1 MKKSQL
7 YKILI
12 FVILLITI
20 DRTFGFLVSKL
31 ALKYKHDNRL
41 ELVINNKLDKDVL
54 IIGSSRA
61 LNGICPKTIEQIT
74 GFTCYNLGVSG
85 TNIVFHETILDLVL
99 NSKNIPKTI
108 IYTVDDPASLY
119 KFDDLV
125 IYKQEEL
132 YPYVYNDFVNHIV
145 SNRLE
150 KENWVTS
157 VSLSYRNNVNFMS
170 AIKYLARGHEVIAP
184 EINNIDDFGSNLM
197 EGFQKGM
204 EDMKYLEEY
213 PYSLTLEDNLYSSTL
228 LNIISKCKKN
238 NIQLILAIPPVY
250 YTPST
255 KFNKRIK
262 QLANNQCIVLD
273 YSNEFTENKMFY
285 NYGHLNKNGAI
296 KFSEFLSPYLLKS
309 Q

>member
-31 ALKYKHDNRL
+31 ALKYKHDKRL

-74 GFTCYNLGVSG
+74 GFASYNLGVSG

-108 IYTVDDPASLY
+108 LYTVDDPATLY

-132 YPYVYNDFVNHIV
+132 YPYVYNDFVNRIV
-145 SNRLE
+145 SNKLE
-150 KENWVTS
+150 KENWVTTI
-157 VSLSYRNNVNFMS
+157 SLSYRNNVNFMS
-170 AIKYLARGHEVIAP
+170 AIKYLARGHEAIAP

-197 EGFQKGM
+197 EGFQMGM

-213 PYSLTLEDNLYSSTL
+213 PYSLSLEDKLYSSTL
-228 LNIISKCKKN
+228 MNIISKCKKN

-250 YTPST
+250 YTPSR
-255 KFNKRIK
+255 KFNERIK

-296 KFSEFLSPYLLKS
+296 KFSEILSPYLLKS

>member
-74 GFTCYNLGVSG
+74 GLTSYNLGVSG
-85 TNIVFHETILDLVL
+85 TNIVFHETVLDLVL

-132 YPYVYNDFVNHIV
+132 YPYVYNDFVNYIV

-157 VSLSYRNNVNFMS
+157 ISLSYRNNVNFMS
-170 AIKYLARGHEVIAP
+170 AIKYIARGHEAIAP

-197 EGFQKGM
+197 EGFQTDM
-204 EDMKYLEEY
+204 ENMKYLEEY
-213 PYSLTLEDNLYSSTL
+213 PYSLTLEDKLYSSTL
-228 LNIISKCKKN
+228 MNIISKCKKN

-262 QLANNQCIVLD
+262 QLANNQCLVLD

-296 KFSEFLSPYLLKS
+296 KFSEILSPYLLKS

>member
-20 DRTFGFLVSKL
+20 DRTLGFLVSKF
-31 ALKYKHDNRL
+31 ALKYKHDKRL
-41 ELVINNKLDKDVL
+41 ELVIQNKLDKDIL

-61 LNGICPKTIEQIT
+61 LNGVSPKTIEQIT
-74 GFTCYNLGVSG
+74 GLTCYNLGVSG
-85 TNIVFHETILDLVL
+85 TNIVFHETILDLIL
-99 NSKNIPKTI
+99 NSKNIPKTL

-145 SNRLE
+145 SNRLD
-150 KENWVTS
+150 KEDWVTS

-170 AIKYLARGHEVIAP
+170 AIKYLARGHEAIAP
-184 EINNIDDFGSNLM
+184 EINNIDDYGANLM
-197 EGFQKGM
+197 EGFQMGM
-204 EDMKYLEEY
+204 EDMKYLEKY
-213 PYSLTLEDNLYSSTL
+213 PYSLSIEDKLYSSTL
-228 LNIISKCKKN
+228 QNIISKCKKN

-250 YTPST
+250 YTPSSI
-255 KFNKRIK
+255 FNKRIK
-262 QLANNQCIVLD
+262 QLANNQCLVLD
-273 YSNEFTENKMFY
+273 YSKEFKENKMFY

-296 KFSEFLSPYLLKS
+296 KFSEILS
-309 Q
+309 QHI